1 MAGADIDSSFQD
13 FITELGQFQPSGN
26 REKLLVTGIKL
37 PCDKIKK
44 LECDLG
50 KTDQYSSCGFT
61 YG

>member
-1 MAGADIDSSFQD
+1 MAGTDIDSSFDD
-13 FITELGQFQPSGN
+13 FLTKLGEFQPNGV
-26 REKLLVTGIKL
+26 REKLLVTGIRL
-37 PCDKIKK
+37 LCDKIKK